1 MSKKK
6 YENGKVIVSERIINI
21 LILTELFGN
30 AVLNSVPLPKRQGI
44 QVISLVQ
51 C

>member
-21 LILTELFGN
+21 GELERERKRR
-30 AVLNSVPLPKRQGI
+30 LPAA
-44 QVISLVQ
+44 
-51 C
+51 